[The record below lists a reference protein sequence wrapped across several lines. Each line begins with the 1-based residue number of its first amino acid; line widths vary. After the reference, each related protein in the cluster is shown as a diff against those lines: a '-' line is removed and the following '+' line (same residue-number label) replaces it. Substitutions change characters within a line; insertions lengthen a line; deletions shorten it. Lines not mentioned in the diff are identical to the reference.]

1 METDLQ
7 QQIIAATLEVFDTM
21 LMLPITSGTA
31 LVDKVYQFNHSVSGM
46 LGFSGD
52 IQGMLTIHC
61 PQNVAF
67 AITEQLLGMS
77 VASVDEDVKDTIGE
91 MANMILGGIKDAFLK
106 GGTDISLAIP
116 TVMAGRSYQVKGVD
130 YASWTTVPF
139 YLDDGEFLVELKLKT
154 LS

>member
-7 QQIIAATLEVFDTM
+7 QQIIDATQEVFDTM
-21 LMLPITSGTA
+21 LMLPITSGMA
-31 LVDKVYQFNHSVSGM
+31 LADKVYKFNASVSGM

-67 AITEQLLGMS
+67 MITEQLLGMS
-77 VASVDEDVKDTIGE
+77 VDSVDEDVKDTIGE
-91 MANMILGGIKDAFLK
+91 MANMVLGGIKDTFLNQ
-106 GGTDISLAIP
+106 GIDISLAIP

-154 LS
+154 LN

>member
-1 METDLQ
+1 LETDLQ
-7 QQIIAATLEVFDTM
+7 QLIIDSTQDVFDTM
-21 LMLPITSGTA
+21 LMLPITPGETLA
-31 LVDKVYQFNHSVSGM
+31 DKVYQFKESVSGM

-67 AITEQLLGMS
+67 TITEQLLGMS
-77 VASVDEDVKDTIGE
+77 VDSVDEDVKDTIGE
-91 MANMILGGIKDAFLK
+91 MANMVLGGIKDAFLNL
-106 GGTDISLAIP
+106 GTDISLAIP

-139 YLDDGEFLVELKLKT
+139 YLDSGEFLVELKLKT
-154 LS
+154 LN

>member
-1 METDLQ
+1 LETDLQ
-7 QQIIAATLEVFDTM
+7 QVIIHATQDVFDTM
-21 LMLPITSGTA
+21 LMLPLTSGAA
-31 LVDKVYQFNHSVSGM
+31 LADKIYQFNDSVSGM

-61 PQNVAF
+61 PRNVAF

-77 VASVDEDVKDTIGE
+77 VDSVDEDVKDTIGE
-91 MANMILGGIKDAFLK
+91 MANMVLGGIKTTFLNQ
-106 GGTDISLAIP
+106 GTDISLAIP
-116 TVMAGRSYQVKGVD
+116 TVMSGRSYQVKGID

-154 LS
+154 LN